1 MSQSLARIY
10 LHVVFSTKGH
20 QRYLKRDICIELY
33 DYISKVIL
41 ESGSYV
47 VKIGGCEDHLHVLVD
62 LSKTESLSSLI
73 EIMKKRSSKWIKTKG
88 KFYSDFSWQRGY
100 GGFSISQSNIDIVKK
115 YIDNQEEHHKKVT
128 FKDEF
133 RMLLKKYNVSYD
145 EKYVWD

>member
-10 LHVVFSTKGH
+10 LHIIFTTKGH
-20 QRYLKRDICIELY
+20 KKYLRNDICSELY
-33 DYISKVIL
+33 NYISKVVL
-41 ESGSYV
+41 EQGSCV
-47 VKIGGCEDHLHVLVD
+47 VKIGSCEDHVHVLVD
-62 LSKTESLSSLI
+62 LSRTEALSNLV

-88 KFYSDFSWQRGY
+88 EFYSDFSWQRGY
-100 GGFSISQSNIDIVKK
+100 GGFSISQSGIDVVKK
-115 YIDNQEEHHKKVT
+115 YIDNQEEHHKKIS